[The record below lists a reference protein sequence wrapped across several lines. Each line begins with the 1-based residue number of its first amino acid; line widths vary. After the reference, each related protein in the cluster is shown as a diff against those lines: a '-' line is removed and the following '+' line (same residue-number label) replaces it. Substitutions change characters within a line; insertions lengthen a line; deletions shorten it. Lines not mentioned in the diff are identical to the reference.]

1 LQNVNTGDHEKKF
14 AERKC
19 KNFERLDYKK
29 FSSQSVAF
37 SFVPNLVDAGDY
49 ADVVADV

>member
-1 LQNVNTGDHEKKF
+1 MKRSLL
-14 AERKC
+14 ERKC

-37 SFVPNLVDAGDY
+37 SFVPNLVDAGDD